1 MNTGLIIGIICL
13 ALVSIAV
20 VVVIRMNKKTSPTT
34 TSTIGPTSGPTIGP
48 TSRPTVGPTTSTDQ
62 DNLFGLNRGVFEKV
76 ENEFKNF
83 TL

>member
-13 ALVSIAV
+13 ALV
-20 VVVIRMNKKTSPTT
+20 VIRMNKKTSPTT
-34 TSTIGPTSGPTIGP
+34 TSAIGP
-48 TSRPTVGPTTSTDQ
+48 TSRPTTSTDQ

>member
-13 ALVSIAV
+13 ALVSIAA

-34 TSTIGPTSGPTIGP
+34 TNA
-48 TSRPTVGPTTSTDQ
+48 RGPTTSTEQ
-62 DNLFGLNRGVFEKV
+62 DSVFEKV
-76 ENEFKNF
+76 ENEFKNV